1 MLKFKGDSI
10 KGKLVVIFGLGNVV
24 QYVIEKVI
32 EFGVKVI
39 MLLDLFG
46 IIYDLEG
53 IMLEKLVYVLE
64 LKNVK

>member
-46 IIYDLEG
+46 IIYDLDG